1 MVGSYLLP
9 GRAWQQ
15 SLPSHLTKD
24 RIMSNL
30 RMSTVRQIAAEYDA
44 LPSNVITAETRE
56 IWLALAYWNSQQ
68 AAKLTADLEVI
79 YCDYHP
85 YETAAEQYAD
95 ILAGRSKVST
105 SDCVHPVWSVT
116 ANVNYRIVHD
126 ILGHTPLPG
135 QSVPEFT
142 LVGELVA
149 WQRQRAAM
157 VAAGA
162 DHRIIAAAFTETVG
176 QLCSA
181 VVSGNGFG
189 VQKVG
194 ILPSFNAADIVND
207 RPMVTV

>member
-1 MVGSYLLP
+1 
-9 GRAWQQ
+9 
-15 SLPSHLTKD
+15 
-24 RIMSNL
+24 MSNL

-44 LPSNVITAETRE
+44 LPSLSGQSTETRE
-56 IWLALAYWNSQQ
+56 IWHALAFWNSRQ
-68 AAKLTADLEVI
+68 AARLTADLEVI

-95 ILAGRSKVST
+95 ILAGRFKVST
-105 SDCVHPVWSVT
+105 SDCVHPVWSVS

-157 VAAGA
+157 VTADA